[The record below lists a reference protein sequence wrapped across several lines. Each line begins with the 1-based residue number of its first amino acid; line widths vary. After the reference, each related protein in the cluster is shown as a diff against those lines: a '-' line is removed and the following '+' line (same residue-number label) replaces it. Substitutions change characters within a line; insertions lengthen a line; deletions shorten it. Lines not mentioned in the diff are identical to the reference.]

1 MTVTPGSGQG
11 RHCALAFDFGLRR
24 IGIAMAEPGF
34 GLASALG
41 VVSAQAGEPDWAA
54 LDRLLEEWRPAWL
67 VVGAPCEPDGG
78 HGPSAGPAL
87 AFAAQ
92 LGQRYSLPVSLVD
105 ERLTSRAAEDILREQ
120 RRSGLK
126 KRRVRS
132 GEVDSLAARL
142 IAETWLN
149 TTTDTDTR

>member
-1 MTVTPGSGQG
+1 MNGTRGPGQG
-11 RHCALAFDFGLRR
+11 RRCALAFDFGQRR
-24 IGIAMAEPGF
+24 IGVALAEPGF

-41 VVSAQAGEPDWAA
+41 VLAAQAGEPDWAA
-54 LDRLLEEWRPAWL
+54 LDRLLKEWSPALL
-67 VVGAPCEPDGG
+67 VVGAPCEPDGS

-87 AFAAQ
+87 AFATR
-92 LGQRYSLPVSLVD
+92 LGDRYSLPVSLVD

-132 GEVDSLAARL
+132 GEVDRLAARL

-149 TTTDTDTR
+149 STPDTDSR

>member
-1 MTVTPGSGQG
+1 MTGTPGPGQG
-11 RHCALAFDFGLRR
+11 RRCALAFDFGLRR
-24 IGIAMAEPGF
+24 IGVALAEPGF

-54 LDRLLEEWRPAWL
+54 LDRLLKEWNPALL
-67 VVGAPCEPDGG
+67 VVGAPCEPDGS

-87 AFAAQ
+87 TFAAR
-92 LGQRYSLPVSLVD
+92 LGERYSLPVSLVD
-105 ERLTSRAAEDILREQ
+105 ERLTSRAAEAILREQ
-120 RRSGLK
+120 RQSGLR

-149 TTTDTDTR
+149 SNMDTDSR

>member
-1 MTVTPGSGQG
+1 MTGPPGAGPG
-11 RHCALAFDFGLRR
+11 RHCALAFDFGQRR
-24 IGIAMAEPGF
+24 IGVAVAQPGF

-41 VVSAQAGEPDWAA
+41 VVTARDGEPDWAA
-54 LDRLLEEWRPAWL
+54 LDRLLDEWRPALL
-67 VVGAPCEPDGG
+67 VVGAPCEPDGSQG
-78 HGPSAGPAL
+78 DSAGPAL
-87 AFAAQ
+87 RFAAR
-92 LGQRYSLPVSLVD
+92 LGDRYSLPVSLVD

-126 KRRVRS
+126 KRRVRG

-149 TTTDTDTR
+149 STTDTDSR

>member
-1 MTVTPGSGQG
+1 MTGAPGPGQG
-11 RHCALAFDFGLRR
+11 HRCALAFDFGQRR
-24 IGIAMAEPGF
+24 IGVAVAQPGF

-41 VVSAQAGEPDWAA
+41 VVTAQAGEPDWAA
-54 LDRLLEEWRPAWL
+54 LDRLLAEWRPATL
-67 VVGAPCEPDGG
+67 VVGAPCDPDGS

-87 AFAAQ
+87 AFAGQ
-92 LGQRYSLPVSLVD
+92 LAGRYGLPVSLVD
-105 ERLTSRAAEDILREQ
+105 ERLTSRAAEDILRDQ

-126 KRRVRS
+126 KRRVRG

-149 TTTDTDTR
+149 SGTDTGSR